1 MEGINELR
9 DVVEKVL
16 LEWTDYITPKIAPSE
31 NVTKAEVI
39 FDRTNDRYVLFD
51 VGWHGKRR
59 IHSLIAHLDI
69 IDGKIWIQE
78 DNTEEGV
85 ALDLEKAG
93 VPKDK
98 IVLGFKSAFLRQFTD
113 YAAA

>member
-1 MEGINELR
+1 MDSLETYRKIIE
-9 DVVEKVL
+9 DIL
-16 LEWTDYITPKIAPSE
+16 LKYTNIKYAFGDIKTEA
-31 NVTKAEVI
+31 I
-39 FDRTNDRYVLFD
+39 FDYQRDRYLVVD
-51 VGWHGKRR
+51 IGWNKDER
-59 IHSLIAHLDI
+59 IHDVIVHLEI
-69 IDGKIWIQE
+69 INGKIWIQG

-98 IVLGFKSAFLRQFTD
+98 IVLGFKSEFLRQFTD